1 MDRRETESPGEAD
14 YTAAVPLEI
23 DEETATRA
31 DDLLRE
37 FAEDAGLETA
47 LIVDR
52 SGSLVAGISAEADV
66 TVEVISALVAG
77 ASGAMRAL
85 VSRLGETG
93 AVESLHLGGD
103 RLVYL
108 REIVNRFILVA
119 VAEVSRPAGLVRQKA
134 LSIGPRLDDL
144 LREIRSQEPSPPPP
158 HPARSLRAIARERAA
173 LREAGIAV
181 VPVTMMPAAQP
192 GEDRIKVEEREA
204 IQVEE
209 MVVAEFPEE
218 VPVEESFETLEF
230 PEDVEATNEV
240 APLPV
245 AETLE
250 ASAEEI
256 AENPP
261 GLEDKPCDEEEGGT
275 ISPFEAFEEEFG
287 EEVETDPGPEPVPK
301 EILEPIDFG
310 EPEIVVECSLP
321 SSEVR
326 SPVMPLPVDSP
337 FEAEE
342 DEIDETA
349 ITPGP
354 GAFADVFEVEEDEYE
369 YEEEE
374 VEAGEASVLIPP
386 LPPEPHQPV
395 LEEIIEEESIE
406 ESSLPEARFEEL
418 MKPIGEKG
426 AATTFSNNAAP
437 RSAFLFEMA
446 GDDDLEDDFDEI
458 ARGDEDDDLEA
469 LQTANVFEVDLE
481 LDEDVDLLED
491 DPFEEGDPAE
501 SFAASAHLATPS
513 EPELSP
519 EAGHPF
525 ADEIEEMIAEEE
537 EESEI
542 RSSGPFYF

>member
-14 YTAAVPLEI
+14 YTAAVTLEI
-23 DEETATRA
+23 AEETATRA

-144 LREIRSQEPSPPPP
+144 LREIRSQEPTPPPP
-158 HPARSLRAIARERAA
+158 QPARSLRAIARERAA

-209 MVVAEFPEE
+209 IVVAEFPEE

-256 AENPP
+256 AENSP

-287 EEVETDPGPEPVPK
+287 EEVEADPRPEPVPK

-310 EPEIVVECSLP
+310 EPEIVVECSPP

-369 YEEEE
+369 EEE

-386 LPPEPHQPV
+386 LPPEPHQPI

-406 ESSLPEARFEEL
+406 EPAIAEACFEEL

-426 AATTFSNNAAP
+426 AATTFSDNAAP
-437 RSAFLFEMA
+437 RTTFLFEMA
-446 GDDDLEDDFDEI
+446 GDDDLEDDFGEI

-491 DPFEEGDPAE
+491 DPFEEDDPAE
-501 SFAASAHLATPS
+501 SFAASPHLATPS

-519 EAGHPF
+519 ESGHPF